1 MRSAA
6 AMTLSLARSS
16 PTKTDRTQKEMKNA
30 ERAKSD
36 LGRGARRADGGVEVP
51 LSTSVIDTDASH
63 CVTFDEVGWR
73 FVQTSLCGRRDD
85 AGPSSPTK
93 DRAHSKEELTL
104 MTTGRSVG
112 RCGDRR
118 YRRMTRFT

>member
-51 LSTSVIDTDASH
+51 LSTSVIDTDDH
-63 CVTFDEVGWR
+63 
-73 FVQTSLCGRRDD
+73 
-85 AGPSSPTK
+85 
-93 DRAHSKEELTL
+93 
-104 MTTGRSVG
+104 RSVG
-112 RCGDRR
+112 RSVRR
-118 YRRMTRFT
+118 PSLPPNDKIYVTDE